1 MQHAARLLAA
11 LVLDQL
17 PQLKELNLD
26 LLQCLDLISDV
37 LGVLIGHYPDVYT
50 LVLEAIRPR
59 LGADFRKRLGRLGIK
74 TLASLR

>member
-37 LGVLIGHYPDVYT
+37 LGVLIGHYPDVNT
-50 LVLEAIRPR
+50 LVLEAI
-59 LGADFRKRLGRLGIK
+59 
-74 TLASLR
+74 